1 MRVWLLIMIII
12 FAYSCSKKQRVYRH
26 LEGRSGWL
34 IEAFYH
40 NNQSVLTEYF
50 GNAVDF
56 YDDERCL
63 IPIRA
68 IRNKETGEI
77 DWKLVEKEERNYG
90 NTGWILIQKGNT
102 FFIKFYTNDDIL
114 KDTFQVRFYFEN
126 GLNKMDLFNEKTYI
140 KLSKWSLIREKP
152 FSLE

>member
-12 FAYSCSKKQRVYRH
+12 FAYSCSKKQKVYRH
-26 LEGRSGWL
+26 LEGGSGWL
-34 IEAFYH
+34 IEVIYYK
-40 NNQSVLTEYF
+40 NQDVSTEYLNN
-50 GNAVDF
+50 GMDF
-56 YDDERCL
+56 IDESRCGL
-63 IPIRA
+63 PIR
-68 IRNKETGEI
+68 IFRNKETGEI
-77 DWKLVEKEERNYG
+77 DWKLLKKQRRNHG
-90 NTGWILIQKGNT
+90 NTGWILVQKGNT
-102 FFIKFYTNDDIL
+102 FFIKFYTNDEIL